1 MRKEV
6 VDIDILITSKNGDGK
21 IMQPTRRVSRAPT
34 MMKNEN

>member
-21 IMQPTRRVSRAPT
+21 IMQPIRRVSV
-34 MMKNEN
+34 